1 MNLRAQIHRGVA
13 VFAAAAFLIVS
24 LPFGAGQAGMLATDQ
39 VVRQLS
45 AQADRDRV
53 GEFMDR
59 DDVRR
64 QMEELGVDPVEARAR
79 VGNLTNSEVAA
90 IAGEIDRLPAGES
103 AAGLIIGLGLL
114 FVVVLIITD
123 GLGYSNVFTFSDP
136 ASEPAAE

>member
-1 MNLRAQIHRGVA
+1 MIMRAQVHRWVA
-13 VFAAAAFLIVS
+13 VFATAAFLIVS
-24 LPFGAGQAGMLATDQ
+24 LPFGVGQAGMLATDQ
-39 VVRQLS
+39 VVRHLS

-53 GEFMDR
+53 SEFMGR

-64 QMEELGVDPVEARAR
+64 QMEELGVDPAEAQAR
-79 VGNLTNSEVAA
+79 VGNLTDAEVAA

-123 GLGYSNVFTFSDP
+123 GLGYSDVFTFSDP
-136 ASEPAAE
+136 ASEPAEE